1 MLINDKKLLNR
12 NIMMRLITA
21 ILVLFM
27 ILGCSKTGRTIRL
40 SAKTHNFVDVVT
52 DDDTV
57 WIIYKNSRNG
67 KDSISKLIRHDSCFY
82 AVSNGTR
89 RLMMS
94 NRDTRY
100 DYECNGNEYRVNI
113 SQSPDGLRVT
123 NVFRSS
129 PDRAGFLYSLHYT
142 KELELVKVEVL
153 DTVTYKTH

>member
-94 NRDTRY
+94 N
-100 DYECNGNEYRVNI
+100 
-113 SQSPDGLRVT
+113 
-123 NVFRSS
+123 
-129 PDRAGFLYSLHYT
+129 
-142 KELELVKVEVL
+142 
-153 DTVTYKTH
+153 